1 MRIAVFGATGGIG
14 RHVVE
19 RALAAGH
26 EVVAMARDP
35 AGAEPRERLTFMAG
49 DLADPSAMARVVSGS
64 DAVIWAVGPTSNT
77 ADQPPIFE
85 QGARNLVGAMQSA
98 GVKRLVALSGAG
110 ITVAGERKPLAGR
123 LMTGL
128 VAVLAKHVVEAK
140 RREYEV
146 FSASELEWTLARPP
160 RVVEGPALGTYEAG
174 DRLAG
179 RTITQAD
186 LAQFMVD
193 QLADRSWLREAP
205 FVSRRP
211 SAGPGP
217 RAT

>member
-1 MRIAVFGATGGIG
+1 MRVAVFGATGGIG

-19 RALAAGH
+19 RALGAGH
-26 EVVAMARDP
+26 QIVALARDP
-35 AGAEPRERLTFMAG
+35 AGVEPRDGLSVAAG
-49 DLADPSAMARVVSGS
+49 DLADPSAVARVVAGT

-85 QGARNLVGAMQSA
+85 QGARNLVAAMNSA

-110 ITVAGERKPLAGR
+110 ITVAGERKPLGGR
-123 LMTGL
+123 LMTAL

-146 FSASELEWTLARPP
+146 FSQSGLDWTLARPP
-160 RVVEGPALGTYEAG
+160 RVVEEPGRGAYEAG

-179 RTITQAD
+179 RTVAQAD

-193 QLADRSWLREAP
+193 QLDDRSWLRKAP
-205 FVSRRP
+205 FVS
-211 SAGPGP
+211 
-217 RAT
+217 